1 MQLFPIGKV
10 YDFMGAR
17 RFWGTISMSMFVAS
31 IVGLFV
37 PGPVMGT
44 DFRGGTE
51 VELAF
56 ESEVTDEQVRSAAEN
71 AGFSSPDVIQVKD
84 EAHKYRFLVRVQEV
98 SSIDEAAQRAVEQ
111 ALCYGEGL
119 DPNKCPEAKQAS
131 EVKFSPG
138 GEKITVRFEEKPD
151 LAQIRQTLSGIS
163 GINMQPGDNNPV
175 LQNERENRVEI
186 ALLSRGDQLMS
197 GFAKELG
204 PEVVPDRPLRVEW
217 VGPKAGAQLRD
228 AAVKSVAI
236 AVIFV
241 MIYIAFRFDLRYAP
255 GAVAALIHDSIIT
268 IGVLVLF
275 RKEISL
281 TTIAAL
287 LTIVGYSVNDTVVV
301 YDRIRENFAKLRGAN
316 LAKIINLS
324 LSEMFSRTILS
335 SLTVM
340 FTSASFFVWGTGSLK
355 DFSFTLMVGLALGTY
370 SSVYVALPV
379 TYWLERSVF
388 RRITPNKVPAG
399 PRPKKASAV
408 V

>member
-1 MQLFPIGKV
+1 M
-10 YDFMGAR
+10 R
-17 RFWGTISMSMFVAS
+17 
-31 IVGLFV
+31 
-37 PGPVMGT
+37 
-44 DFRGGTE
+44 
-51 VELAF
+51 
-56 ESEVTDEQVRSAAEN
+56 
-71 AGFSSPDVIQVKD
+71 D
-84 EAHKYRFLVRVQEV
+84 EAHKHRFLIRVQEV
-98 SSIDEAAQRAVEQ
+98 STIDEASRHQVEQ
-111 ALCYGEGL
+111 ALCYGESL
-119 DPNKCPEAKQAS
+119 DPNKCPEAKQAT

-138 GEKITVRFEEKPD
+138 GEKITVRYHDQPD
-151 LAQIRQTLSGIS
+151 LAWIRQQLSTGIA
-163 GINMQPGDNNPV
+163 GVVLQPGENNPSV
-175 LQNERENRVEI
+175 QNEREHRVEI

-197 GFAKELG
+197 GLAKELG
-204 PEVVPDRPLRVEW
+204 PEVVPKRPLRVEW

-255 GAVAALIHDSIIT
+255 GAVASLIHDSLIT
-268 IGVLVLF
+268 LGVLVLF
-275 RKEISL
+275 RKEITL

-301 YDRIRENFAKLRGAN
+301 YDRIRENLGKMRGAN
-316 LAKIINLS
+316 FAKVINLS

-388 RRITPNKVPAG
+388 RRVA
-399 PRPKKASAV
+399 PKKLQPGHAKRKHPRSSKRLPWSTHSKGIGRPRCPRAGQTRRRSKNWPLASG
-408 V
+408 